1 MLAGGGGPADD
12 GRVPTGT
19 DLPPADVLENVPEPF
34 WCQRRWAGLS
44 VRGRRWLAVGTV
56 LVLLA
61 GGALWERGRIAERE
75 LRQRVVL
82 GTTLGVW
89 TSSTSPPGG
98 AVGWFVLV
106 RNDGREPFTVT
117 SLDAAAGR
125 LALTTLDDG
134 DRPVA
139 PGQEIEVPV
148 SVRLTCAATG
158 DDTGDLPAEIGVRG
172 RDGVPTS
179 RRSELTA
186 TLVLDVAATL
196 CAVRP
201 GLRDHELSGPVL
213 RAGEAGD

>member
-1 MLAGGGGPADD
+1 
-12 GRVPTGT
+12 
-19 DLPPADVLENVPEPF
+19 VLENVPEPF
-34 WCQRRWAGLS
+34 WWQRRWAGLS
-44 VRGRRWLAVGTV
+44 ARGRRRLV
-56 LVLLA
+56 LGVVLLLLA
-61 GGALWERGRIAERE
+61 GGALWERDRIADRE

-106 RNDGREPFTVT
+106 RNDGREPVTVT

-134 DRPVA
+134 DRPVG

-148 SVRLTCAATG
+148 SIRLTCTATG
-158 DDTGDLPAEIGVRG
+158 EETAGLPAEIGVRR
-172 RDGVPTS
+172 RDGVATS

-186 TLVLDVAATL
+186 TLVLDVARTL

-201 GLRDHELSGPVL
+201 DLRDHELSGPVL
-213 RAGEAGD
+213 RAGEPGD